1 VAAPPRRNPRLV
13 ESKGP
18 GEKSESPAK
27 KRGFLQN
34 PVVIIGAA
42 LVLILGI
49 AYGAKITARS
59 LTHETTDDA
68 FIDAH
73 IVAIAP
79 KIAGR
84 VIAVHVTDNQTVR
97 KGDLLVEIDP
107 ADAESVVAQQRAGL
121 AVAQAKARTAQM
133 AAEQADAHLQT
144 LHAGYEAAAASA
156 DAAAADTRKL
166 RGDLVRNQELI
177 NSGAISKQDYEHSTI
192 DTKSSEA
199 TLDSKKKQMDA
210 AAAYLKESEKQ
221 AQSAH
226 VQVSA
231 AEAEV
236 AQAEAML
243 KSSELSASYAKIT
256 APSDGRITNKAVEPG
271 SYIQTG
277 QNLLALV
284 PPQLWVTANFKETQ
298 LAEMRPG
305 QPVMV
310 SVDAYPERELRG
322 HVDSIQAGSGARFSL
337 LPPENATGNYVKV
350 VQRVPVKIVL
360 DEQPDVQQVL
370 GPGMSAAP
378 DVRIKSGLTT
388 GIVVAVIALV
398 VSLCVFIGAALW
410 IGRGNKTA

>member
-1 VAAPPRRNPRLV
+1 MPPRRAARSIESNPA
-13 ESKGP
+13 EK
-18 GEKSESPAK
+18 KSESPAR
-27 KRGFLQN
+27 KRGLLQN
-34 PVVIIGAA
+34 PIVVIAA
-42 LVLILGI
+42 AIVLILGI
-49 AYGAKITARS
+49 AYGAKILSHS

-84 VIAVHVTDNQTVR
+84 IIAVHVTDNQTVK
-97 KGDLLVEIDP
+97 KGDLLVELDP
-107 ADAESVVAQQRAGL
+107 ADAESMVAQQRAGL
-121 AVAQAKARTAQM
+121 TVAQAKARSAQM

-166 RGDLVRNQELI
+166 HGDLVRNQELI
-177 NSGAISKQDYEHSTI
+177 TSGAISKQDYEHSSI

-199 TLDSKKKQMDA
+199 TLDSKKKQMEA

-236 AQAEAML
+236 AQAEAIL
-243 KSSELSASYAKIT
+243 KTSELSASYARIT

-271 SYIQTG
+271 AYVQAG

-284 PPQLWVTANFKETQ
+284 TPRLWVTANFKETQ
-298 LAEMRPG
+298 LTGMRPG
-305 QPVMV
+305 QQVMV
-310 SVDAYPERELRG
+310 SLDAYPERELRG

-350 VQRVPVKIVL
+350 VQRVPVKIVF

-370 GPGMSAAP
+370 GPGMSAEP

-388 GIVVAVIALV
+388 GIVVAVVALV
-398 VSLCVFIGAALW
+398 ASLGVLIGAALW
-410 IGRGNKTA
+410 IGRIHKTA